1 MLLRDIWDLFN
12 LGLLDPINRIIPFSG
27 APYILLPIKSFLKQE
42 WSRKKSELKN
52 ELTKLELELQSVTRA
67 RNQADDELADFCQK
81 VFSLEEKLEKLRS
94 DLHDE
99 KINSEIKLSSMKN
112 EFEEKMQVMRE
123 GFEREKSELI
133 SEHNDRYSR
142 LEEECGNLKGQLIK
156 DRQMWEEMLEI
167 RKKEEAE
174 ERKKFAEEK
183 ELEKVRIS
191 INYL

>member
-1 MLLRDIWDLFN
+1 
-12 LGLLDPINRIIPFSG
+12 
-27 APYILLPIKSFLKQE
+27 
-42 WSRKKSELKN
+42 
-52 ELTKLELELQSVTRA
+52 
-67 RNQADDELADFCQK
+67 
-81 VFSLEEKLEKLRS
+81 
-94 DLHDE
+94 
-99 KINSEIKLSSMKN
+99 
-112 EFEEKMQVMRE
+112 MQE

-174 ERKKFAEEK
+174 ERKKFAGEK

>member
-1 MLLRDIWDLFN
+1 MGLFDL
-12 LGLLDPINRIIPFSG
+12 INRIIPLSG
-27 APYILLPIKSFLKQE
+27 AHYILLPIKRFLKQE

-67 RNQADDELADFCQK
+67 RNQADDELADFRQK

-112 EFEEKMQVMRE
+112 DFEEKMQVMRE

>member
-12 LGLLDPINRIIPFSG
+12 LGLLDPINRIIPLSG
-27 APYILLPIKSFLKQE
+27 AHYILLLIKRFLKQE

-67 RNQADDELADFCQK
+67 RNQADDELADFRQK

-112 EFEEKMQVMRE
+112 DFEEKMQVMRE

-183 ELEKVRIS
+183 KLEKVRIS
-191 INYL
+191 VKLH

>member
-1 MLLRDIWDLFN
+1 MRGIWDLFN
-12 LGLLDPINRIIPFSG
+12 LGLLDPINRIIPLSG
-27 APYILLPIKSFLKQE
+27 AHYILLPIKRFLKQE
-42 WSRKKSELKN
+42 WSRKKSEFKK
-52 ELTKLELELQSVTRA
+52 ELTKLELELQSVARA
-67 RNQADDELADFCQK
+67 RNQADDELADFRQK
-81 VFSLEEKLEKLRS
+81 VFSLEERLEKLRS

-112 EFEEKMQVMRE
+112 DFEEKVQVMRE

-174 ERKKFAEEK
+174 ERKKIAEEK
-183 ELEKVRIS
+183 ELKKVRIS
-191 INYL
+191 VKLH

>member
-1 MLLRDIWDLFN
+1 LRGIWDLFN
-12 LGLLDPINRIIPFSG
+12 LGLLDPINRIIPLSG
-27 APYILLPIKSFLKQE
+27 AHYILLPIKRFLKQE
-42 WSRKKSELKN
+42 WSRKKSEFKK
-52 ELTKLELELQSVTRA
+52 ELTKLELELQSVARA
-67 RNQADDELADFCQK
+67 RNQADDELADFRQK
-81 VFSLEEKLEKLRS
+81 VFSLEERLEKLRS

-112 EFEEKMQVMRE
+112 DFEEKVQVMRE

-174 ERKKFAEEK
+174 ERKKIAEEK
-183 ELEKVRIS
+183 ELKKVRIS
-191 INYL
+191 VKLH